1 MPFDDPREFMEHL
14 EEQKELIR
22 ITDEVDPNYEI
33 GAYIRKTS
41 DQQGPALLFE
51 NVKGH
56 DMLMVGGIFAS
67 RQRVLLALESD
78 SDKIYER
85 FAGGLDNPIPPRL
98 VDTGPCKEV
107 ILKGDDV
114 DLGRFPIPIYSDQ
127 DGGAFITHGV
137 QISKDPEDGTKN
149 ASMYRMHHSGRREF
163 SIHAEKHHHLT
174 IQHNKARANGR
185 PLEVAVAM
193 GCDPVVMLAT
203 QVGAAYGVDE
213 LEIAGGL
220 RGQPVEVVK
229 CETVDLEVPATSE
242 IVFEGRLH
250 PERREHH
257 GPFGEYSGYYGE
269 ITHSPIMEVT
279 AITHRRD
286 PVFHAGLTGMPM
298 TENHFLKQ
306 IPHEVVLYKDLKRNF
321 SGIQKIHYTAAGC
334 CDFMV
339 FISMKPQG
347 FQGEARAVI
356 LAAMANSKRP
366 KFVVV
371 VDDDIDIFDHVQVL
385 WAISTRVRPAD
396 DVIIIPNY
404 TTPALDPSYSPDE
417 PRSALGM
424 DATRPFGK
432 PFAEVP
438 AFRGLDRVPD
448 LLAMMQ
454 QRTP

>member
-1 MPFDDPREFMEHL
+1 MPFDDPRDFCAHL
-14 EEQKELIR
+14 EERGELIR
-22 ITDEVDPNYEI
+22 IRDEVDPAYEV

-56 DMLMVGGIFAS
+56 DMCMVGGIFAS
-67 RQRVLLALESD
+67 RRRVLLALAYDRED
-78 SDKIYER
+78 IYER
-85 FAGGLDNPIPPRL
+85 FGHGIANPVPNRL
-98 VDTGPCKEV
+98 VDTGPCKDV
-107 ILKGDDV
+107 ILKGDEV
-114 DLGRFPIPIYSDQ
+114 DLGRLPIPIYSEQ
-127 DGGAFITHGV
+127 DKGPFVTHGI

-149 ASMYRMHHSGRREF
+149 ASIYRMHLAGKREF

-174 IQHNKARANGR
+174 YQHVKASAKGE
-185 PLEVAVAM
+185 PLEIAVAM

-203 QVGAAYGVDE
+203 QVGASYGVDE

-220 RGQPVEVVK
+220 KGKPVDIVK
-229 CETVDLEVPATSE
+229 CETVDLEVPAATE
-242 IVFEGRLH
+242 IVFEGLLH

-286 PVFHAGLTGMPM
+286 PVYHAGLTGMPM

-306 IPHEVVLYKDLKRNF
+306 IPHEVTLHQELKSKFPGLRD
-321 SGIQKIHYTAAGC
+321 IHSTAAGC

-339 FISMKPQG
+339 FINLKPNIP
-347 FQGEARAVI
+347 GEARNVI
-356 LAAMANSKRP
+356 LAAMASAKRP

-371 VDDDIDIFDHVQVL
+371 CDEDIDIFDHTQVL
-385 WAISTRVRPAD
+385 WAISTRVRPAK
-396 DVIIIPNY
+396 DVIIIPDYN
-404 TTPALDPSYSPDE
+404 TPALDPSVGQNQLG
-417 PRSALGM
+417 SAMGL
-424 DATRPFGK
+424 DATRPFGE

-438 AFRGLDRVPD
+438 AFRGMDRVPD
-448 LLAMMQ
+448 LLALMRAGQ
-454 QRTP
+454 S